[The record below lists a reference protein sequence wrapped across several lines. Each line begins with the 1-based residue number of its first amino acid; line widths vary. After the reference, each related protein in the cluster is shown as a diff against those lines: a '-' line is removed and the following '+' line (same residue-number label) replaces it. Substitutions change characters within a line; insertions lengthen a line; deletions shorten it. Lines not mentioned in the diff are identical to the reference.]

1 MNQSDLHRNAFML
14 RGSLAKKG
22 YMRFWHSFTGT
33 AVDTDDTR
41 TFFVEYFIINPALGG
56 DQPILGQHPYFK
68 KRGMK
73 PSYVMIKAGVFPT
86 IGAPH
91 ADMAFENTNTGVDT
105 AASEK
110 TPGTADAFC
119 QGRQLHAFY
128 PVSSLKVAQDP
139 LYIQVEDCIYSENR
153 IAGFVDVTESE
164 ARHRS
169 FMTDS
174 GYMEW
179 NLEVHKSIAC
189 HTGAIAN
196 PFFCALNALD
206 SFWHGEGIRTAYSGT
221 VIFDGITYEVTPEGS
236 YGYADKHWGRSFNRP
251 WLQLASCK
259 LKSERTGKELKYSA
273 LAVDGCC
280 PRFLCFPLKP
290 RLMLQLTYTGEDFTF
305 GIPGRLSRSKW
316 RVKETNKRFI
326 WHIKAQNK
334 NALVKISMNS
344 KKELLL
350 PIDYEAPDG
359 TKSKAPLYAGASA
372 IGTVELYRIVPEGKQ
387 WIDTLIIENGFC
399 EYQNS

>member
-1 MNQSDLHRNAFML
+1 MNQSDLHRNAYML
-14 RGSLAKKG
+14 RGSLAKRG

-33 AVDTDDTR
+33 AIGTGVTR

-56 DQPILGQHPYFK
+56 SQPILGQHPYFK

-86 IGAPH
+86 AVTAAQANAACGITH
-91 ADMAFENTNTGVDT
+91 TESDT
-105 AASEK
+105 ASDVLPTDTLLE
-110 TPGTADAFC
+110 
-119 QGRQLHAFY
+119 GRQLHAFY
-128 PVSSLKVAQDP
+128 PVTSLKVAQNP
-139 LYIQVEDCIYSENR
+139 LYIQVEECLCSENR
-153 IAGFVDVTESE
+153 IAGLVEVTKQE

-169 FMTDS
+169 FMTDA

-179 NLEVHKSIAC
+179 DLEVHKSIAC

-206 SFWHGEGIRTAYSGT
+206 SFWHGEGIRTAYSGN
-221 VIFDGITYEVTPEGS
+221 VILDGVTYEVTPEDS

-273 LAVDGCC
+273 LAIDGCC
-280 PRFLCFPLKP
+280 PKFLCFPLKP
-290 RLMLQLTYTGEDFTF
+290 RLALQLTYTGEDFTF
-305 GIPGRLSRSKW
+305 GIPGSFSRAKW
-316 RVKETNKRFI
+316 KAKETNKRFI

-334 NALVKISMNS
+334 NALVKISMSS

-359 TKSKAPLYAGASA
+359 TKAAVPLYGGGNAVGA
-372 IGTVELYRIVPEGKQ
+372 VELYRIVPEGRQ

-399 EYQNS
+399 EFQTP

>member
-14 RGSLAKKG
+14 RGSLAKRG

-33 AVDTDDTR
+33 TPDTGDTR

-73 PSYVMIKAGVFPT
+73 PSYVMIKAGVVPGAKAASDDFPT
-86 IGAPH
+86 GALLP
-91 ADMAFENTNTGVDT
+91 
-105 AASEK
+105 
-110 TPGTADAFC
+110 
-119 QGRQLHAFY
+119 GRQLHAFY
-128 PVSSLKVAQDP
+128 PVSSLKVAQEP
-139 LYIQVEDCIYSENR
+139 LYIQVEDCFFSENR
-153 IAGFVDVTESE
+153 IAGFVEVTESE

-179 NLEVHKSIAC
+179 DLEVHKSIAC

-221 VIFDGITYEVTPEGS
+221 VILDGITYEVTPESS

-251 WLQLASCK
+251 WLQLASCR
-259 LKSERTGKELKYSA
+259 LRSQRTGKTLKYSA

-280 PRFLCFPLKP
+280 PRFLCFPLRP
-290 RLMLQLTYTGEDFTF
+290 RLTLQLTYTGEDFAF
-305 GIPGRLSRSKW
+305 GIPGRFSRSKW

-326 WHIKAQNK
+326 WHIRAQNK
-334 NALVKISMNS
+334 NALVKISMS
-344 KKELLL
+344 SRKELLL
-350 PIDYEAPDG
+350 PIHYEAPDG
-359 TKSKAPLYAGASA
+359 TKSKAPLYVGGSA
-372 IGTVELYRIVPEGKQ
+372 VGTVELYRIVPEGKQ